1 MIVVR
6 LGGRGFREDGGDLVG
21 GEGEA
26 GAGSGE
32 GQQRTAGGLYGY
44 LVRYRSRNRQ
54 IDINMLAIIES
65 SGNVNCERSIR
76 AI

>member
-26 GAGSGE
+26 GADGGE
-32 GQQRTAGGLYGY
+32 RGGELRVVFADVLRGGAIRTRFSLTPD
-44 LVRYRSRNRQ
+44 Q
-54 IDINMLAIIES
+54 IATVLAAS
-65 SGNVNCERSIR
+65 VAN
-76 AI
+76 